1 MVLISRK
8 RIPGKYIKANF
19 LYHWGRITAEVFK
32 KYLKSQQYFRSLVLR
47 I

>member
-19 LYHWGRITAEVFK
+19 LYHWARITAEVFK
-32 KYLKSQQYFRSLVLR
+32 KYLKPEQCLRSLVFH